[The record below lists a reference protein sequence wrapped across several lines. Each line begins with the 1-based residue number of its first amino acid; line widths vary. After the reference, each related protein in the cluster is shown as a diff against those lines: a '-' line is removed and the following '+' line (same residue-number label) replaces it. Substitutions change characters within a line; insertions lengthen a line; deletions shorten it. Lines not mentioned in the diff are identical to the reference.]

1 MEKERKER
9 KKSLETFQE
18 IAAAAAVIILPT
30 SLLPSFSFL
39 IL

>member
-18 IAAAAAVIILPT
+18 IAAAAVIILPT